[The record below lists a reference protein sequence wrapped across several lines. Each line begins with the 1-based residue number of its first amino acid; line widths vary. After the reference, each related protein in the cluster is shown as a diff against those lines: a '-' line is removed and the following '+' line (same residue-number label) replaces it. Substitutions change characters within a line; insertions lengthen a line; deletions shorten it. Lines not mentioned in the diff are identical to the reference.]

1 MKYKLIF
8 LATIIINPINLY
20 GQDGSWEELLERG
33 RQLYFEDVSCW
44 VCHGDNAEGRVGP
57 SLQYGPSPML
67 MQDQL
72 DSNPQMA
79 VVVAEL
85 NPDIDDLIALASYIS
100 HSNGHEVTRSDL
112 QGWQASLEIMAA
124 NKEDEDVDFFLT
136 ERDMLVMQI
145 QDFQTVIDDWQRRA
159 KLGSLKREYEVE
171 VIETYELGDAK
182 FSPEPNSLYFYENT
196 GGTGRRVYD
205 ASIERTSLNQVVVGN
220 ATSREVITSG
230 KIPQELTGAVHTTV
244 LSPDGKNV
252 YIIGPTTGLPQMT
265 QGVTN
270 VPAGMSGM
278 AGMGV
283 GSSVLRSTATLLK
296 VDAFTLQPIKQLA
309 VGGRMHHA
317 QIFQDKYILI
327 DTFVSDPD
335 GLDIFLLDP
344 ATDKII
350 GGVKSEDLGGSNY
363 TAFTDDEFIYVLMQP
378 GNDGGSIVSAAYT
391 ASGQHAAWRPFWVA
405 KIDPETWE
413 VVAEYPYRG
422 YRGDWIVID
431 NSGENIFVPAAGS
444 ANVTKVNTT
453 NGAIEWSAAVGMGP
467 YGATLN
473 ADETELWVANKGEG
487 VGGVGRTITVIDVAS
502 GQQLETVFSGYGVD
516 HVLLSPNGKEMW
528 ATSNSEGRIYVF
540 DATTREQIKIIDMPN
555 RGNAHGLVWVYYDE
569 QGQGRVVR
577 DQGNFHNGIN
587 PVEGLTVGN

>member
-1 MKYKLIF
+1 MKFKLVFLISIATYPIYIF
-8 LATIIINPINLY
+8 
-20 GQDGSWEELLERG
+20 GQEQAWEELLEKG
-33 RQLYFEDVSCW
+33 EQLYFEDVSCW

-57 SLQYGPSPML
+57 SLQYGPTPMM

-85 NPDIDDLIALASYIS
+85 NPSIDDLIALASYIAD
-100 HSNGHEVTRSDL
+100 SNGHEVTHTDL
-112 QGWQASLEIMAA
+112 QGWRAGLELMAA
-124 NKEDEDVDFFLT
+124 NKQDNDTDFFLT

-159 KLGSLKREYEVE
+159 EPGSLKREYEVE
-171 VIETYELGDAK
+171 VIETYDPGDIK
-182 FSPEPNSLYFYENT
+182 FTPEANSLYFYENT
-196 GGTGRRVYD
+196 GATARRVYD
-205 ASIERTSLNQVVVGN
+205 ASIERTDLNQVVVGN
-220 ATSREVITSG
+220 ATSREVVASG
-230 KIPQELTGAVHTTV
+230 KMPRELTGAVHTTV
-244 LSPDGKNV
+244 LTPDGKYV

-265 QGVTN
+265 QGVTPS
-270 VPAGMSGM
+270 PAGM
-278 AGMGV
+278 GMGMSV
-283 GSSVLRSTATLLK
+283 GSTVLRSTATLLK

-344 ATDKII
+344 VTDKII
-350 GGVKSEDLGGSNY
+350 GGVRSEDLGGSTY

-413 VVAEYPYRG
+413 VIAEYPYRG

-444 ANVTKVNTT
+444 ANVTKVNTST
-453 NGAIEWSAAVGMGP
+453 GAIEWSSAVGMGP

-487 VGGVGRTITVIDVAS
+487 VGGVGRTITVVDVAS
-502 GQQLETVFSGYGVD
+502 GRQLETVFSGYGID

-528 ATSNSEGRIYVF
+528 ATSNAEGRIYVF
-540 DATTREQIKIIDMPN
+540 DAMTREQIKMIDMPN

-569 QGQGRVVR
+569 EGEGKVVR

-587 PVEGLTVGN
+587 PFDGFTVGN